1 MRNEY
6 KKKSDIHI
14 FEEDDGCTTIEK
26 DYISFKYKGIEVQ
39 DNYESDEH
47 DLGSCVFEICSII
60 DSGEMENFRIK
71 PPFYLCYSNS
81 FTTNCTNCKRKI
93 WLFFSKAL
101 DK

>member
-1 MRNEY
+1 MKRHFNCTEIIPYLDTKISVHWVRNEY

-47 DLGSCVFEICSII
+47 DLGSRVFEICSII
-60 DSGEMENFRIK
+60 DSGDLERLTEINVK
-71 PPFYLCYSNS
+71 W
-81 FTTNCTNCKRKI
+81 KI
-93 WLFFSKAL
+93 SE
-101 DK
+101 